1 MRHLKT
7 QQQLNEA
14 TEKLNIS
21 GVISRLLSL
30 QRIDIDTQDNGEFIE
45 KDERIEE
52 DGEYM
57 ILVLIYLIYNNI
69 YYEVTK

>member
-30 QRIDIDTQDNGEFIE
+30 QRIDIHTHNKVYKKVFYKGRYKF
-45 KDERIEE
+45 
-52 DGEYM
+52 
-57 ILVLIYLIYNNI
+57 
-69 YYEVTK
+69 

>member
-52 DGEYM
+52 DGEY
-57 ILVLIYLIYNNI
+57 IRSEDLDKLISEL
-69 YYEVTK
+69 KQLL